1 MHSGTHVDPAVK
13 SATANATAHP
23 RGNFRNWSDDVLVS
37 ELIPTTNEHKSQN
50 ISIKGSDKTGI

>member
-1 MHSGTHVDPAVK
+1 MDPAVK